1 MADGGEKGSVASEG
15 TPPTVPPSQPRS
27 PVSPE
32 AAPRLVP
39 PASKPKKPTPK
50 AKAPTTPKKSGVLKA
65 TLKKPSA
72 PPTVFK
78 RPSAKD
84 KKDKEKTPKTTTTE
98 TSKDKEKTDKN
109 KKKRAAA
116 KKKEE
121 EEAAQKKAAAEA
133 AKKKTKGG
141 SKGLKDEGEKEEAC
155 QEEGGEEEKEE
166 VDPLYEDGA
175 TFQEEGEDRKDRVKD
190 RKFKS
195 LLQSNS
201 LPEHIVQEWNRI
213 KLMKVGRQK
222 EERKLVNAVFDRSKT
237 GELLLAT
244 SKPQFQLLKQ
254 QVDKEVSS
262 SKEKSLP
269 KSLFKGKFHLSE
281 EDFQLGLQSG
291 DFFEVQENGKTQ
303 FAWHSSEH
311 QKSKEQLRKREL
323 SKTAE
328 LNEAQAKL
336 ARHHIGKWSLK
347 CFSTSASSSSI
358 GTSQQTQLLP
368 LEDRV
373 ATLTEKQWQ
382 TAQGQL
388 LDALQA
394 LGKLETSGKKML
406 QSIGMDNKEDPI
418 YPELFLG
425 LPYSRFC

>member
-1 MADGGEKGSVASEG
+1 MADGGEKGSAASEG

-175 TFQEEGEDRKDRVKD
+175 TFEEGEDRKDRVKD

-347 CFSTSASSSSI
+347 CFSTGASSSSI

-406 QSIGMDNKEDPI
+406 QSIGVDNKEDPI